1 MEYVIECVS
10 CGSSNL
16 KHLDS
21 IALGED
27 VWEEFYKCLGC
38 GELLESRVK
47 TTMVSRLKD
56 RDGSVDAS

>member
-1 MEYVIECVS
+1 MEYIIECVS

-21 IALGED
+21 IPLGED
-27 VWEEFYKCLGC
+27 VWEEFYKCLEC

-47 TTMVSRLKD
+47 KVTLCRMK
-56 RDGSVDAS
+56 DGSVDAS